1 MNRVPHGLAA
11 NPSLPASLVDRLIAL
26 ADEDLASEL
35 AERGD
40 LRHDQVV
47 ALAARDE
54 HTARSLA
61 FAGLLTAADVD
72 PVARPLTALALLDTG
87 AGRPEWARLLARH
100 PVVRHREEL
109 ASCAG
114 LPDDVIEALAV
125 DPALDVV
132 HELAA
137 FTPEPAM
144 AARLARHPHA
154 QVRRGVAVNEATP
167 PAVLA
172 ALLTGEGLPA
182 ATACLVCDSKPIPYE
197 HDPNCPDP
205 DCTLF
210 GGAACDGS
218 HQSTV
223 HDTLHGVLGNPATP
237 PDVAARFVDH
247 PSLLLRW
254 SLAERPGLPP
264 EVYARL
270 ARDPAPGVR
279 AAVAGN
285 PAVGDEPLRTIAA
298 DPDPAVRRA
307 LAHHPALP
315 LDVLTTL
322 AETTRL
328 GSATLPRI
336 PAASTDELRELAAGR
351 PSVRAL
357 VAARHDLPPD
367 LRDALAADPDAKVL
381 RAVAPHPGLTEELLR
396 AMVATHG
403 VGVHARVAANPGAP
417 GALLEELA
425 RQEPPVR
432 RALREI
438 AGHPNATAGALA
450 RCLGDPR
457 AAEIAAAHPALS
469 PSLLASLLTGP
480 DEGLAEAAARNPA
493 LPREVMEGLVP

>member
-47 ALAARDE
+47 ALTARDE

-125 DPALDVV
+125 DTALDVV

-167 PAVLA
+167 PAVPA

-210 GGAACDGS
+210 GGRRATAPTSPPCTTRCTGS
-218 HQSTV
+218 WATPRPHRTWRPDSSTTPPSCCV
-223 HDTLHGVLGNPATP
+223 GLSPSVPGCRPRCTRDWPGIPHRGSARPWPATP
-237 PDVAARFVDH
+237 RWATRRSAR
-247 PSLLLRW
+247 SLR
-254 SLAERPGLPP
+254 
-264 EVYARL
+264 
-270 ARDPAPGVR
+270 AP
-279 AAVAGN
+279 
-285 PAVGDEPLRTIAA
+285 
-298 DPDPAVRRA
+298 
-307 LAHHPALP
+307 
-315 LDVLTTL
+315 
-322 AETTRL
+322 TRL
-328 GSATLPRI
+328 C
-336 PAASTDELRELAAGR
+336 
-351 PSVRAL
+351 
-357 VAARHDLPPD
+357 
-367 LRDALAADPDAKVL
+367 
-381 RAVAPHPGLTEELLR
+381 
-396 AMVATHG
+396 
-403 VGVHARVAANPGAP
+403 GAP
-417 GALLEELA
+417 W
-425 RQEPPVR
+425 RTTP
-432 RALREI
+432 
-438 AGHPNATAGALA
+438 
-450 RCLGDPR
+450 RCPW
-457 AAEIAAAHPALS
+457 
-469 PSLLASLLTGP
+469 TY
-480 DEGLAEAAARNPA
+480 
-493 LPREVMEGLVP
+493 